1 MTATWKLIETDVRLS
16 CHLPTKASFIANLYE
31 CTNCLNIANDR
42 TGLLEVCPWCK
53 AEMITT
59 KGEKNNLIPLFLYL
73 TKRYG
78 APIVINVNN
87 IVSIEPTDGDDND
100 YTIITISGDENDNW
114 YVVREPFAKIIETIQ
129 AASVEQY
136 DKLSQTVVIKNK

>member
-1 MTATWKLIETDVRLS
+1 M
-16 CHLPTKASFIANLYE
+16 
-31 CTNCLNIANDR
+31 
-42 TGLLEVCPWCK
+42 
-53 AEMITT
+53 
-59 KGEKNNLIPLFLYL
+59 IPLFLYL

-114 YVVREPFAKIIETIQ
+114 YVVREPVAKIIETIQ

>member
-1 MTATWKLIETDVRLS
+1 M
-16 CHLPTKASFIANLYE
+16 
-31 CTNCLNIANDR
+31 
-42 TGLLEVCPWCK
+42 
-53 AEMITT
+53 
-59 KGEKNNLIPLFLYL
+59 IPLFLYL

-78 APIVINVNN
+78 KPIVINVNN

-114 YVVREPFAKIIETIQ
+114 YVVREPFVKIIETIQ